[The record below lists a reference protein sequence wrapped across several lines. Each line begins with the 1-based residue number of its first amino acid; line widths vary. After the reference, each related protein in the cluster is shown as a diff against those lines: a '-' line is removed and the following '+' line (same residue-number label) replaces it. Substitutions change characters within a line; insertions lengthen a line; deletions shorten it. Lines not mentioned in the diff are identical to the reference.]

1 MEDENTFIIDKKKK
15 NQVEKKKKHRDFNGF
30 QLPTNI

>member
-15 NQVEKKKKHRDFNGF
+15 NQVEKKIKAQG
-30 QLPTNI
+30 L